1 MFGSTYVCEQFF
13 SLVNNNK
20 TKSRSRL
27 TDGHMKSVMTMVS
40 NNKYLTQDKNPLLVQ
55 TMPSLQ
61 PIYTVAKVRF
71 DQLVM

>member
-1 MFGSTYVCEQFF
+1 MIAMLDSTYVCEQMF

-27 TDGHMKSVMTMVS
+27 TDGRMKSVMTMVS
-40 NNKYLTQDKNPLLVQ
+40 NNKYLIQDKNPLPIQ

-61 PIYTVAKVRF
+61 PICTVPKVTN
-71 DQLVM
+71 